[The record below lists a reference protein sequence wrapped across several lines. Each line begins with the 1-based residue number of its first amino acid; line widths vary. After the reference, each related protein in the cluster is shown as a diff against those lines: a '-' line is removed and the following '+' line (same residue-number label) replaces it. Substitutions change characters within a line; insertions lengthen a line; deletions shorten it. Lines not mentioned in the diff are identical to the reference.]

1 MTMAPIWKKCPK
13 CHKKYDW
20 NPDAGNF
27 NCPYCHGLGKSMGG
41 IFDTIFG
48 KKKDTKKSGNE
59 ESYSES

>member
-1 MTMAPIWKKCPK
+1 MTMAPIWKKCPQ

-27 NCPYCHGLGKSMGG
+27 NCPYCRGLEKPMGG

-48 KKKDTKKSGNE
+48 KKKDTKKSSNE
-59 ESYSES
+59 ESDFES